1 MGEGL
6 VCPVSIGLD
15 KLMGIAVRE
24 DRLPILPPGDG
35 HISWIEA
42 PHVAG
47 QHHGLPR
54 VKRSSFGYLHRRWPC
69 IGGKH
74 GCKGQ
79 QPSGFFSSLTS
90 FLLEFFTDF
99 ANLPSPPSPRAATH
113 PLEKEELEIAPAL
126 FFLSSHSL
134 TASSFLSFLKL
145 CLVTV
150 NRSQI

>member
-69 IGGKH
+69 PVGQCSPEGLSVCGTVLEPIG
-74 GCKGQ
+74 Q
-79 QPSGFFSSLTS
+79 
-90 FLLEFFTDF
+90 
-99 ANLPSPPSPRAATH
+99 
-113 PLEKEELEIAPAL
+113 AL
-126 FFLSSHSL
+126 DQVFLS
-134 TASSFLSFLKL
+134 
-145 CLVTV
+145 VEV
-150 NRSQI
+150 I